1 MKRYWQILKRYRR
14 DLLVSPVL
22 VLIGVVCETIQ
33 PRFMATIVDEGVMP
47 RDLTVIYRVGV
58 WMIAIS
64 LVGFVASVANIYL
77 STRTSVRFGAGL
89 RGELF
94 HKIQQLSF
102 SEIDRFT
109 PASLITRLT
118 NDITKIQ
125 HVVMMAMRILLRS
138 PLMLVMAVFFIVNI
152 NVELSLILL
161 AILPV
166 LVGCTYLIVRRGFR
180 YFLQVQQKIDRLN
193 GVVRENLLNF
203 RVVKSFTREPFEER
217 KFATGSE
224 ELRVTLTRAGNL
236 FVLFFP
242 AIQLVTNIAM
252 LVLLWLGG
260 VKVIAGELQV
270 GELIAFVNYL
280 SQILV
285 SLMMLSMI
293 VTNIARAA
301 ASSGRVLEVMT
312 AEPALKNNPAGPYRV
327 TRGEVAFRHVHFR
340 YPGASGDLLRDVT
353 FRVAAGE
360 TIAVAGAT
368 GSGKS
373 SLVHLIPRLH
383 DATAGEVLVDGV
395 NVKDYDREELLSR
408 VAIVLQ
414 DDELFTGTILEN
426 LRWGRADASREEI
439 ERAARDALA
448 HDFITGLPAGYDTPL
463 GRGGVNL
470 SGGQKQRLCIARALL
485 KNPRVLILDDST
497 SAVDSDTELKIRHR
511 LGERLGDVT
520 LILITQRASAMQA
533 ADRVIVLE
541 EGEVRDIGT
550 PAELL
555 ARPGAYREIHD
566 ARREIF

>member
-1 MKRYWQILKRYRR
+1 
-14 DLLVSPVL
+14 
-22 VLIGVVCETIQ
+22 
-33 PRFMATIVDEGVMP
+33 
-47 RDLTVIYRVGV
+47 
-58 WMIAIS
+58 
-64 LVGFVASVANIYL
+64 
-77 STRTSVRFGAGL
+77 
-89 RGELF
+89 
-94 HKIQQLSF
+94 
-102 SEIDRFT
+102 RFT

-152 NVELSLILL
+152 DVELSLILL
-161 AILPV
+161 AVLPV
-166 LVGCTYLIVRRGFR
+166 LVGCAWWIVRGGFR

-203 RVVKSFTREPFEER
+203 RVVKSFAREPFEER
-217 KFATGSE
+217 KFTAGSE
-224 ELRVTLTRAGNL
+224 ELRISLTRAGNL

-242 AIQLVTNIAM
+242 AIQLVTNVAM

-260 VKVIAGELQV
+260 VKVIGGEIRV

-312 AEPALKNNPAGPYRV
+312 AEPALKNNPSGDHRV
-327 TRGEVAFRHVHFR
+327 TRGEVTFRHVHFR
-340 YPGASGDLLRDVT
+340 YPGAPDDLLCDVS
-353 FRVAAGE
+353 FHVAAGE

-373 SLVHLIPRLH
+373 SLVQLIPRLR
-383 DATAGEVLVDGV
+383 DVTAGEVLVDGV
-395 NVKDYDREELLSR
+395 DVRDHDREELLSR

-439 ERAARDALA
+439 ERAARDAMA
-448 HDFITGLPAGYDTPL
+448 HDFIVGLPAGYDTPL

-511 LGERLGDVT
+511 LAARLADVT
-520 LILITQRASAMQA
+520 LFLITQRARVMQA

-541 EGEVRDIGT
+541 DGVVRDIGA
-550 PAELL
+550 PADLL
-555 ARPGAYREIHD
+555 VRPGAYREIYD